1 MEVLLEKGV
10 RKVDRNRFAGITE
23 PLSVTILEPM
33 LMLPAGIFDGCD
45 DVTIRAHAGSFAEFY
60 AKKHGLKFERL

>member
-1 MEVLLEKGV
+1 MEILLEKGV
-10 RKVDRNRFAGITE
+10 RRVEPNRFAGITE
-23 PLSVTILEPM
+23 PLRVTVLEPYFTF
-33 LMLPAGIFDGCD
+33 PEDAFAGCN